1 MGKLI
6 ALALATALFVLLL
19 MRDPPTPP
27 PASPPSPV
35 TVPEPASVPGSV
47 TVPSASSPAA
57 PRAPALLFNS
67 AENTMSSQLELL
79 ARSDIAGFR
88 ASFSVPI
95 SDEQFALCKKR
106 MTNAHLSPDWEMAKH
121 TTQNGQR
128 ITKVSIFG
136 KGMTTFREVNGRYIA
151 DSVWCVPLW

>member
-6 ALALATALFVLLL
+6 ALVLATALFVLLL

-35 TVPEPASVPGSV
+35 TVPESVSVPSS
-47 TVPSASSPAA
+47 VPSASSPAA

-79 ARSDIAGFR
+79 ARSDIVGFR